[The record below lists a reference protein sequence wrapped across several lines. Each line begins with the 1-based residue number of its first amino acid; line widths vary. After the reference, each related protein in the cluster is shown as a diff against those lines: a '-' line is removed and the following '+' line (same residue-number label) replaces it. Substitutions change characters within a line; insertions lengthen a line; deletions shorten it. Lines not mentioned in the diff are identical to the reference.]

1 MGRLWGARSF
11 PAPQGLFWAETGC
24 AEAPQ
29 GREILAELSTN
40 PELFTEET
48 GGEMGMRKKYWA
60 TAKRDGV
67 ADGVRS
73 NACISAE
80 GKLVRT
86 WYFFCQNGKKNLVFG
101 LLRGLQSKLQ
111 NSSNSLQSHWNML
124 V

>member
-1 MGRLWGARSF
+1 MG
-11 PAPQGLFWAETGC
+11 T
-24 AEAPQ
+24 
-29 GREILAELSTN
+29 
-40 PELFTEET
+40 
-48 GGEMGMRKKYWA
+48 RKKYWA

-67 ADGVRS
+67 ADGVRF

-80 GKLVRT
+80 WILVRT